1 MMNYTKRI
9 LALVS
14 LILIFGSCKK
24 KAFDEY
30 YGRPDS
36 LQPPIYQV
44 LQSKGN
50 FTNFLACIDKA
61 KYKDI
66 LSAAGSWTIFAPNDE
81 AFKNFFTDRGI
92 AGMSQLDS
100 GTCSQIVTY
109 ALAYNAFRKENLDDF
124 QSSAGY
130 ISNLAYKRRTANYT
144 GFYDDTVL
152 NNLNGTLAIGQKV
165 KALAANRNTGFIL
178 GDNNNKHIPYF
189 TDNFLAAKKLTA
201 ADYNYF
207 YPTSV
212 FTGFNVVDAK
222 VVTADMFAEN
232 GYINEVD
239 KVLLPLPN
247 IDRYLASNPQYSEFK
262 KLFDKYMV
270 NFVLNAEATN
280 RYKLLTGLPD
290 NIYIKTY
297 NNALA
302 FALNNENYLKLQDN
316 DAQTEGWT
324 MFVPK
329 NDVLLNYIN
338 TVLLENYPANST
350 FDALQPEV
358 KFDFINAHMFQTSV
372 WPSKFSSINNVQN
385 EPAKF
390 DAQIDVIDKKV
401 LSNGLFYGTNKVQQA
416 NVFATVFGRVYLD
429 PNYSLMKRLLDLN
442 YRFLITV
449 PTLKFTLIMLS
460 DAVLRQWGY
469 DYSVTGQQWTFRNP
483 TTGATSSGSGP
494 LANLQRILA
503 MHIIPTP
510 KGELDNVSGTGIVE
524 SINGE
529 YIKYNAG
536 KFISAG
542 SQDSGY
548 VVTVTGTKLSSNG
561 RVYYVTNL
569 LNYTTRPLGT
579 TINTLGTAPL
589 SPYSFFNQYLRNST
603 LINTATNEIL
613 VAPPGGFYTVFIP
626 TNTAIQ
632 NAVNAGLLP
641 GTGAGPVKTP
651 NFAPTLQVEKD
662 LVLNFLSYHI
672 LTKATVVA
680 DGNKTGQF
688 ETAYK
693 KANGDPGFVTIN
705 STPGTLRITDAFG
718 KIVNVD
724 PASANY
730 LGDRAVI
737 HLISDYLKYNPN

>member
-1 MMNYTKRI
+1 MNNIKQV
-9 LALVS
+9 LVFIT
-14 LILIFGSCKK
+14 LIIVFGSCKK

-30 YGRPDS
+30 YARPDS

-61 KYKDI
+61 NYKGI
-66 LSAAGSWTIFAPNDE
+66 LSAAGSWTIFTPNDE
-81 AFKNFFTDRGI
+81 AFKQFFTDRGI
-92 AGMSQLDS
+92 TSISQLDS

-109 ALAYNAFRKENLDDF
+109 ALAFNAFRKENLDDY

-130 ISNLAYKRRTANYT
+130 VSNLAFKRRTANYIS
-144 GFYDDTVL
+144 FYDDTVL
-152 NNLNGTLAIGQKV
+152 NNLNGTLSIGQKI
-165 KALAANRNTGFIL
+165 KALASNRNGSFIL

-189 TDNFLAAKKLTA
+189 TDNFLTGKRLTS

-207 YPTSV
+207 YPNTP

-232 GYINEVD
+232 GYIHEID
-239 KVLLPLPN
+239 KVILPLPS
-247 IDRYLASNPQYSEFK
+247 IDKYLASNPQYSEFK

-270 NFVLNAEATN
+270 QFVLNADATN
-280 RYKLLTGLPD
+280 RYKLLTGLTD
-290 NIYIKTY
+290 NVYIKTF
-297 NNALA
+297 NSLLA
-302 FALNNENYLKLQDN
+302 FSPNNENYLKIQDN
-316 DAQTEGWT
+316 DAQTDGWT
-324 MFVPK
+324 IFVPR

-338 TVLLENYPANST
+338 NVLLENYPPNST
-350 FDALQPEV
+350 FDALATEV
-358 KFDFINAHMFQTSV
+358 KLDFINAHMFQTSV
-372 WPSKFSSINNVQN
+372 WPSKFSTTNNVQN

-390 DAQIDVIDKKV
+390 DPQADVIDKKI
-401 LSNGLFYGTNKVQQA
+401 LSNGIFYGTTKVQQA
-416 NVFATVFGRVYLD
+416 NVFTTVFGRVYLD

-460 DAVLRQWGY
+460 DAVIRQWGY
-469 DYSVTGQQWTFRNP
+469 DYSVTGQQWTFINP

-494 LANLQRILA
+494 LANLQRILS
-503 MHIIPTP
+503 MHIIPTSN
-510 KGELDNVSGTGIVE
+510 GELDNISGSGIVE

-548 VVTVTGTKLSSNG
+548 IVTVTGTKLSSNG

-569 LNYTTRPLGT
+569 LNYTIKPLGA
-579 TINTLGTAPL
+579 TIAALGSATS
-589 SPYSFFNQYLRNST
+589 SPYNYFYQYLKNST
-603 LINTATNEIL
+603 LLNTTNEIL
-613 VAPPGGFYTVFIP
+613 TAPPGGFYTVFIP
-626 TNTAIQ
+626 NNTAIK

-641 GTGAGPVKTP
+641 KLTGGLP
-651 NFAPTLQVEKD
+651 NFAPTTQGGKD
-662 LVLNFLSYHI
+662 SVLNFLNYHI

-680 DGNKTGQF
+680 DGKKTGQF
-688 ETAYK
+688 ETAFK
-693 KANGDPGFVTIN
+693 KANGDAGFVTI
-705 STPGTLRITDAFG
+705 SSSPGILQITDAFG
-718 KIVNVD
+718 KKVNLD
-724 PASANY
+724 PASGNY

-737 HLISDYLKYNPN
+737 HLVSDYLKYNPN